1 MILAMELLS
10 LPQEW
15 MRGKCRRRSSR
26 TCCQWTKPPNGPRF
40 LVPSCASSP
49 SDVAPFHGPLTWPS
63 WMRRRQMTRSWK
75 VGKGWRW
82 PWKTCHKRSTEKETV
97 ASRFPA
103 AVGAPSDSGWW
114 LVQLGLAGKW
124 IRTWSTSDQL
134 SDCCEAWASWT
145 NREWTWWCRFC
156 NCPFCVKVENWVTER
171 MKAHSTWHYL
181 SLYLMC
187 DGRTAEVPKSSCWKA
202 ITAHKLSLF
211 INSTPRSMASDS
223 VG

>member
-1 MILAMELLS
+1 MPQPSSPDWRTSIWENFDKRWRCWSKGQRRKPGSGPTFPILCQTEKQFFKIFIWMILTMKLMN

-26 TCCQWTKPPNGPRF
+26 TCYQWTRPPNGPRF
-40 LVPSCASSP
+40 LVPWCASSP

-63 WMRRRQMTRSWK
+63 WMRRRRMIKSWK

-82 PWKTCHKRSTEKETV
+82 PWKKCHKRSTEKETV

-114 LVQLGLAGKW
+114 LVQLDPAGKW

-134 SDCCEAWASWT
+134 SDWCEAWASWT
-145 NREWTWWCRFC
+145 DHEWVWWCRFC
-156 NCPFCVKVENWVTER
+156 NCPFCVIVK
-171 MKAHSTWHYL
+171 
-181 SLYLMC
+181 
-187 DGRTAEVPKSSCWKA
+187 
-202 ITAHKLSLF
+202 
-211 INSTPRSMASDS
+211 
-223 VG
+223 